1 MTDSV
6 VFEYDPRRFSASVYF
21 KQYWR
26 QRFSF
31 SDFPIRMYNKMR
43 ISRRILVPMVF
54 VVLVIAGFE
63 YYFKWTPFNQHSE
76 GVIVDVG
83 KSH

>member
-1 MTDSV
+1 
-6 VFEYDPRRFSASVYF
+6 
-21 KQYWR
+21 
-26 QRFSF
+26 
-31 SDFPIRMYNKMR
+31 MR

-63 YYFKWTPFNQHSE
+63 YYFKWTPFNQRSE